1 LERRAGS
8 EGESGAYPRKEGR
21 AVARRAPGGSLQE
34 HRRTIDNSRRRRRC
48 RGRRSGRRSR
58 GEKALAEAVR
68 TIDPENNSTEHL
80 LDACVQR
87 GLWAATVDLLRQM
100 PMDLNGAPQRA
111 SQVLLKVAG
120 GEGW

>member
-1 LERRAGS
+1 
-8 EGESGAYPRKEGR
+8 
-21 AVARRAPGGSLQE
+21 
-34 HRRTIDNSRRRRRC
+34 
-48 RGRRSGRRSR
+48 
-58 GEKALAEAVR
+58 
-68 TIDPENNSTEHL
+68 L